1 MIGARLAAPLLAA
14 LLAAPALAAPP
25 ERVVSLGGAVTEIVV
40 ALGAQDRLVARDSTS
55 DYPPSVTALPDVGY
69 VRALSPEGVLALGP
83 DLILAE
89 ATAGPPEAIE
99 VLRAAGVAFITLPGA
114 ASPEGVLEKIAV
126 VGHALGREA
135 AAAELTSSF
144 RARMAAAERAAA
156 EVAQRKRV
164 LFVLAIQG
172 GRVMAGGEGSSADAI
187 LRLAGAENAATGFTG
202 YKQMTDEA
210 VLQAAPDVIVM
221 MDREGDLAVT
231 DADVQAHPA
240 LGATPAA
247 RAGAVI
253 RMDGMLLLGFGPR
266 TPEAVEAL
274 HAALYAPAEGG

>member
-1 MIGARLAAPLLAA
+1 MIGARLAAALAAA

-55 DYPPSVTALPDVGY
+55 EFPPSVTALPDVGY

-99 VLRAAGVAFITLPGA
+99 VLRAAGGEFITLPGE

-135 AAAELTSSF
+135 AAAELASSF

-187 LRLAGAENAATGFTG
+187 LRLAGAENAAAGFTG

-210 VLQAAPDVIVM
+210 VLEAAPDVIVM